1 MEKQANHARGQFIN
15 RIRLANTYQWNKEFQ
30 KSNEIFD
37 VLVGEFHNQAD
48 ESLQDIEDFL
58 YQHMGKNKF
67 EQGEYEE
74 APTHFY
80 KTLEIRLVKNN
91 SELIES
97 TQLAIDATLKMHNE

>member
-1 MEKQANHARGQFIN
+1 MRGHFIN

-30 KSNEIFD
+30 KSNEILD
-37 VLVGEFHNQAD
+37 VLVREFHNQAD

-74 APTHFY
+74 APAHFY
-80 KTLEIRLVKNN
+80 KALEIRLVKNN